1 MTNHW
6 NDIQYSDCILIMGSN
21 PAENHPIS
29 FRWILKAQEKGG
41 KIVSVDPR
49 FTRSSAKADIF
60 APLRSGTDIAFIGG
74 LINYAIENKL
84 YHKEYIVKYTNAA
97 YILDDAYD
105 FHDGLFSGFDEAG
118 RKYDQAAWGFKKDAA
133 GNVLTDETLEDPRC
147 VFQIMK
153 KHYSRYDIDT
163 VISVTG
169 TPKENFLEVAKAFC
183 GTGKAGKTGTIMYAM
198 GGTQSTH
205 GSQNVRAY
213 AVIQL
218 LLGNIGL
225 PGGGVNALRG
235 ESNVQGSTDFG
246 LLYHNITGYLNTPA
260 DNEKMATL
268 QAYLD
273 SETPKSGYYVNKPKF
288 FVSYL
293 KAMYGEKATA
303 INEFGY
309 QYHPKLKS
317 GKNNSYMGLFDEM
330 YEGNLKGLFLFGQN
344 PVVGSPNSGKS
355 HNALAKLDWMVTIDL
370 FETET
375 SVFWK
380 KEAGKNPA
388 EINTEVFFLPACGSY
403 EKEGTVTNS
412 GRWMQYRWQAI
423 QPKGDS
429 KGDLEIIHVLA
440 RKLKELYKN
449 DSSPV
454 AEPFNAL
461 SWNFGEHDHPDID
474 LIQREINGFDSKT
487 GKLIPG
493 FGKLMDDGST
503 VCGNWIYCGFYPDEG
518 KNLSKARDNKD
529 TGMNNFL
536 NWSFAWPMNRRILYN
551 RCSTDYNGKPWSDD
565 KKVIWWDQA
574 KKEWT
579 GYDVP
584 DFTKTQIPTEEAG
597 LKPFIMNASGVGNL
611 FANLKDG
618 PLPEHYEPYESPIPN
633 PFSSIEVSP
642 VAAMFSKKSNKKG
655 NPKDFP
661 IVATTYRVSEHWQ
674 SGSMTRN
681 QPFLAELMPHMF
693 VEISEE
699 LAKEKGIN
707 NKDRV
712 IIKSARAEIE
722 VYALVTKRF
731 KPFKIKGKK
740 VHHIGMPWNYGF
752 NGIATGASANDLTI
766 YVGDANSQIPEY
778 KAFLCDIRRA

>member
-6 NDIQYSDCILIMGSN
+6 NDLQYSDCILIMGSN

-29 FRWILKAQEKGG
+29 FRWILKAKENGG

-49 FTRSSAKADIF
+49 FTRSSAKADIY
-60 APLRSGTDIAFIGG
+60 APLRSGTDIAFVGG
-74 LINYAIENKL
+74 LINYAIENNL
-84 YHKEYIVKYTNAA
+84 FHKDYIVKYTNASF
-97 YILDDAYD
+97 ILGDGYD
-105 FHDGLFSGFDEAG
+105 FNDGLFSGFDEAN
-118 RKYDQAAWGFKKDAA
+118 RKYDQTKWDYKKDAA
-133 GNVLTDETLEDPRC
+133 GNILKDETLQNPRC

-153 KHYSRYDIDT
+153 KHYSRYDIDSVT
-163 VISVTG
+163 SVTG
-169 TPKENFLEVAKAFC
+169 TPKDSYLEVAKAFC

-205 GSQNVRAY
+205 GSQNVRIY

-246 LLYHNITGYLNTPA
+246 LLYHNITGYLNTPTA
-260 DNEKMATL
+260 NEKMATL
-268 QAYLD
+268 VAYLE

-288 FVSYL
+288 FISYL
-293 KAMYGEKATA
+293 KSMYGENATA
-303 INEFGY
+303 QNEFGY
-309 QYHPKLKS
+309 QYHPKLRQ
-317 GKNNSYMGLFDEM
+317 GKNYSYMGLFDEM
-330 YEGNLKGLFLFGQN
+330 YEGNLKGMFLFGQN
-344 PVVGSPNSGKS
+344 PVVGSPNSTKS
-355 HNALAKLDWMVTIDL
+355 HKALANLDWMVTIDL

-375 SVFWK
+375 SMFWK
-380 KEAGKNPA
+380 KEAGSNPA
-388 EINTEVFFLPACGSY
+388 EISTEVFFLPACSSY

-412 GRWMQYRWQAI
+412 GRWMQYRWQGI
-423 QPKGDS
+423 KPKGES
-429 KGDLEIIHVLA
+429 KADLEMIHVLA

-449 DSSPV
+449 DHSQV
-454 AEPFNAL
+454 AAPFNAM
-461 SWNFGEHDHPDID
+461 SWNYGEHDHPEID
-474 LIQREINGFDSKT
+474 LVQREINGFDTKT

-493 FGKLMDDGST
+493 FGKLKDDGST
-503 VCGNWIYCGFYPDEG
+503 LCGNWIYCGFYPEEG

-551 RCSTDYNGKPWSDD
+551 RCSADYNGKPWSED
-565 KKVIWWDQA
+565 KKVIWWDSMKQ
-574 KKEWT
+574 EWT

-584 DFTKTQIPTEEAG
+584 DFVKTQVPNEGAG
-597 LKPFIMNASGVGNL
+597 LNPFIMNATGTGNL

-633 PFSSIEVSP
+633 PFSSVEVSP

-681 QPFLAELMPHMF
+681 QAWLAELMPHMF
-693 VEISEE
+693 VEMSEE
-699 LAKEKGIN
+699 LAKEKGIK
-707 NKDRV
+707 NKDRI

-731 KPFKIKGKK
+731 KPYTIKGTQ

-752 NGIATGASANDLTI
+752 SGIATGASANDLTS

-778 KAFLCDIRRA
+778 KAFLCDVRRA

>member
-1 MTNHW
+1 
-6 NDIQYSDCILIMGSN
+6 MGSN

-49 FTRSSAKADIF
+49 FTRSSAKADIY

-74 LINYAIENKL
+74 LINYAIENNL
-84 YHKEYIVKYTNAA
+84 YHKEYVAKYTNAS

-105 FHDGLFSGFDEAG
+105 FNDGLFSGFDEAG
-118 RKYDQAAWGFKKDAA
+118 RKYDQATWGFKKDGA
-133 GNVLTDETLEDPRC
+133 GNVIKDETLEDPRC

-169 TPKENFLEVAKAFC
+169 TPKESFLEVAKAFC

-246 LLYHNITGYLNTPA
+246 LLYHNITGYLNTPIA
-260 DNEKMATL
+260 NEKMATL
-268 QAYLD
+268 AAYLE
-273 SETPKSGYYVNKPKF
+273 SETPKTGYYVNKPKF

-293 KAMYGEKATA
+293 KAMYGDHATA
-303 INEFGY
+303 NNEFGY
-309 QYHPKLKS
+309 QYHPKLTP

-344 PVVGSPNSGKS
+344 PVVGSPNATKS

-375 SVFWK
+375 SAFWK

-388 EINTEVFFLPACGSY
+388 DINTEVFFLPACSSY

-423 QPKGDS
+423 EPKGES

-449 DSSPV
+449 DHSPV

-461 SWNFGEHDHPDID
+461 SWNFGEHEHPDID
-474 LIQREINGFDSKT
+474 LVQREINGFDSKT
-487 GKLIPG
+487 GKLVPG

-503 VCGNWIYCGFYPDEG
+503 ACGNWIYCGFYPEEG

-565 KKVIWWDQA
+565 KKVIWWDQT

-584 DFTKTQIPTEEAG
+584 DFVKTQAPTEEAG

-642 VAAMFSKKSNKKG
+642 VAVMFSEKSNKKG
-655 NPKDFP
+655 NFKDFP

-681 QPFLAELMPHMF
+681 QAFLAELMPHMF

-731 KPFKIKGKK
+731 KPYKIKGKK

-752 NGIATGASANDLTI
+752 NGIATGASANDLTTF
-766 YVGDANSQIPEY
+766 VGDANSQIPEY